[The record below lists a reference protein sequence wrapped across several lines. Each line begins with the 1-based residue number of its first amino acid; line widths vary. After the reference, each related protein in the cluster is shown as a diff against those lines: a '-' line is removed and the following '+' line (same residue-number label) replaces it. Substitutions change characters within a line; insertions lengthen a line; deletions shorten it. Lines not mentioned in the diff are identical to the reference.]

1 MNDTAQV
8 ILPRRIGV
16 SLVAS
21 VIFFVVSAGLLSMLD
36 KERNAYAR
44 AQELAY
50 LPKGEYLRWV
60 VFGYRELMADF
71 IWLQAV
77 QHIGASRDTALGYT
91 WTYHAVDVVTD
102 LDPRFIAP
110 YHAAGIFL
118 GVLVGRHEEGIAILE
133 KGMRNN
139 PEVWQL
145 PFLAGYI
152 SYYEQ
157 CNPVLAGKY
166 LQQAAEVPG
175 SPTYLAR
182 LAARMT
188 VQSGDPAAALEFLE
202 RFSRGVQDVRVRE
215 ALAIRIKEIVQDR
228 DLRTLEEAVRHY
240 RDRVGRFPSKLDDL
254 LLRGFVLKLPTDPLG
269 GEYQIDP
276 LTGSVNTSSR
286 QERLRIHNQNMCR
299 LQRSKP
305 TERAVSGEAT

>member
-1 MNDTAQV
+1 MNDTGQAVFLQ
-8 ILPRRIGV
+8 RICV
-16 SLVAS
+16 SLVVSA
-21 VIFFVVSAGLLSMLD
+21 ILFVASAGLLSTLD
-36 KERNAYAR
+36 KQRNAYAR
-44 AQELAY
+44 AEELAY

-60 VFGYRELMADF
+60 LFGYREIMADF

-102 LDPRFIAP
+102 LDPRFVAA
-110 YHAAGIFL
+110 YHATGMFL
-118 GVLVGRHEEGIAILE
+118 GVLVGRHEQGIAILE

-166 LQQAAEVPG
+166 LQRAAQVPG
-175 SPTYLAR
+175 SPAYVAK

-188 VQSGDPAAALEFLE
+188 VESGDPAAALEFLE
-202 RFSRGVQDVRVRE
+202 RFSRSVQDDRVRE
-215 ALAIRIKEIVQDR
+215 ALAIRIKEILQDR
-228 DLRTLEEAVRHY
+228 DLRTLEEEVWHY
-240 RDRVGRFPSKLDDL
+240 RDRFGRFPSKLDDL
-254 LLRGFVLKLPTDPLG
+254 LLRGFVLQLPKDPLG
-269 GEYQIDP
+269 GEYQIDS
-276 LTGSVNTSSR
+276 LTGSVSVSSR
-286 QERLRIHNQNMCR
+286 RERLRIHNKSNMCR
-299 LQRSKP
+299 LP
-305 TERAVSGEAT
+305 AERAVSGEAT